1 MENCSI
7 KKIENGNLNDV
18 YLLIINNNK
27 FIIRVSQNINS
38 FEVNALKCLNKDN
51 LNIPLLLGNMEYNDK
66 FITILKYIDGIEPNE
81 LNYQQL
87 ESLAVLVKK
96 INNII
101 IDDLKNVD
109 NQPIENIEKLKDYF
123 NVSKNSEYLKA
134 YKSYFSEMINLFST
148 IQFNKLGYSLIH
160 SDIKKTN
167 MLVNGNDVYL
177 IDFGNCYLGSRIIE
191 IVRIIMWLFL
201 KDGLYDFDKISFF
214 VKKYFEDN
222 QITEDEEENLSLLIR
237 FCLSYNV
244 IKDVYLYENMELDK
258 QYIELN
264 DLKWIEILKN
274 EQLLNKIEEVIK
286 NVSRCSQK

>member
-7 KKIENGNLNDV
+7 KEIENGNLNDV

-87 ESLAVLVKK
+87 ESLAVLVKR

-101 IDDLKNVD
+101 IDDLKNAD

-134 YKSYFSEMINLFST
+134 YKSYFSVMINLFST

-167 MLVNGNDVYL
+167 MLVNGIDVYL

-244 IKDVYLYENMELDK
+244 IKDVYLYENRQLDK

>member
-7 KKIENGNLNDV
+7 KEIENGNLNDV

-87 ESLAVLVKK
+87 ESLAVLVKR

-101 IDDLKNVD
+101 IDDLKNAD

-134 YKSYFSEMINLFST
+134 YKSYFSVMINLFST

-167 MLVNGNDVYL
+167 MLVNGIDVYL
-177 IDFGNCYLGSRIIE
+177 IDFGNCYLGSSGF
-191 IVRIIMWLFL
+191 MS
-201 KDGLYDFDKISFF
+201 SF
-214 VKKYFEDN
+214 
-222 QITEDEEENLSLLIR
+222 
-237 FCLSYNV
+237 
-244 IKDVYLYENMELDK
+244 
-258 QYIELN
+258 
-264 DLKWIEILKN
+264 
-274 EQLLNKIEEVIK
+274 
-286 NVSRCSQK
+286 

>member
-1 MENCSI
+1 MALDRVLGREN
-7 KKIENGNLNDV
+7 E
-18 YLLIINNNK
+18 
-27 FIIRVSQNINS
+27 Q
-38 FEVNALKCLNKDN
+38 E
-51 LNIPLLLGNMEYNDK
+51 E
-66 FITILKYIDGIEPNE
+66 
-81 LNYQQL
+81 
-87 ESLAVLVKK
+87 
-96 INNII
+96 
-101 IDDLKNVD
+101 
-109 NQPIENIEKLKDYF
+109 PIENIEKLKDYF

-134 YKSYFSEMINLFST
+134 YKSYFSVMINLFST

-167 MLVNGNDVYL
+167 MLVNGIDVYL

-244 IKDVYLYENMELDK
+244 IKDVYLYENRQLDK

>member
-7 KKIENGNLNDV
+7 KEIENGNLNDV

-38 FEVNALKCLNKDN
+38 FEVSALKCLNKDN

-87 ESLAVLVKK
+87 ESLAVLVKR

-101 IDDLKNVD
+101 IDDLKNAD

-134 YKSYFSEMINLFST
+134 YKSYFSVMINLFST

-167 MLVNGNDVYL
+167 MLVNGIDVYL

-244 IKDVYLYENMELDK
+244 IKDVYLYENRQLDK

>member
-7 KKIENGNLNDV
+7 KEIENGNLNDV